1 MLSAAASLQK
11 SLPPTSS
18 KKSPF
23 KSAKKIKVPTPRQSR
38 SKEVSSTYPD
48 SLLPAVCDGGASLP
62 IDVPEQNVHTVE
74 DVDQMVNTDIV
85 VVEEVS
91 EIAVKDVEVAVVV
104 EEVAVVV
111 EEVAVMVEE
120 VAVIVEEVAA
130 EVEEVAVVVEEVAD
144 VVEEVAVAVEEVAKA
159 TGVKGSDPTPA
170 RSTRSKV
177 STPSIA
183 VLSEDLTV
191 KKSRS
196 TRKTSAV
203 ASVPTPTVAVAAVAT
218 ESAFDLESGSGADTV
233 VEDVISAEPE
243 LSTVTKGRQKRDVAA
258 EIVSTTKRAR
268 RGQASDPA
276 NNSAESSSIAPDTID
291 FSDQVEGVKE
301 KEEVSAVDPT
311 PSRSIGKVLR
321 SSKKTPLVAAVP
333 EEEVKVVGKSASKG
347 KATKGVKQAI
357 ELEEDEEEALALLCD
372 G

>member
-1 MLSAAASLQK
+1 M
-11 SLPPTSS
+11 
-18 KKSPF
+18 
-23 KSAKKIKVPTPRQSR
+23 
-38 SKEVSSTYPD
+38 
-48 SLLPAVCDGGASLP
+48 
-62 IDVPEQNVHTVE
+62 
-74 DVDQMVNTDIV
+74 
-85 VVEEVS
+85 
-91 EIAVKDVEVAVVV
+91 V

-111 EEVAVMVEE
+111 EEVAE
-120 VAVIVEEVAA
+120 
-130 EVEEVAVVVEEVAD
+130 
-144 VVEEVAVAVEEVAKA
+144 A

-183 VLSEDLTV
+183 VQSEDITV

-203 ASVPTPTVAVAAVAT
+203 ASVPTPTVAVVAVAT
-218 ESAFDLESGSGADTV
+218 ESVFDLESVAGTDTV
-233 VEDVISAEPE
+233 VEDVISAEPV

-258 EIVSTTKRAR
+258 EIVSTTKRAK
-268 RGQASDPA
+268 RGQASDPP
-276 NNSAESSSIAPDTID
+276 NSSAESSRIVPATID
-291 FSDQVEGVKE
+291 ISDQVEEV
-301 KEEVSAVDPT
+301 KEEVPAVDPT

-333 EEEVKVVGKSASKG
+333 EEEEKVVGKGESKG
-347 KATKGVKQAI
+347 KATRGVKQAI

>member
-11 SLPPTSS
+11 SLPATSS

-38 SKEVSSTYPD
+38 SKEVASTYLD
-48 SLLPAVCDGGASLP
+48 SSLPAVCDRGASLP
-62 IDVPEQNVHTVE
+62 IDVPQQAVHTVE
-74 DVDQMVNTDIV
+74 VVDQMINTDM
-85 VVEEVS
+85 
-91 EIAVKDVEVAVVV
+91 VVV

-111 EEVAVMVEE
+111 EEVAVV
-120 VAVIVEEVAA
+120 VAA
-130 EVEEVAVVVEEVAD
+130 VEEVAVV
-144 VVEEVAVAVEEVAKA
+144 VEEVAKA

-177 STPSIA
+177 STPSITMQ
-183 VLSEDLTV
+183 SEDLTV

-196 TRKTSAV
+196 TRKTSAL
-203 ASVPTPTVAVAAVAT
+203 ASVPTPTVAVVAVAT
-218 ESAFDLESGSGADTV
+218 ESVFDLENVAGTDTV
-233 VEDVISAEPE
+233 VEDVISAEPA
-243 LSTVTKGRQKRDVAA
+243 LRTVTKGRQKRDVAA
-258 EIVSTTKRAR
+258 EIVSTTKRAK
-268 RGQASDPA
+268 RGQASDPSIS
-276 NNSAESSSIAPDTID
+276 SAESSRMVPATID
-291 FSDQVEGVKE
+291 FSDQVEEV
-301 KEEVSAVDPT
+301 KEEVPAVDPT

-333 EEEVKVVGKSASKG
+333 EEEVKMVGKGESKG
-347 KATKGVKQAI
+347 KATRGVKQAI